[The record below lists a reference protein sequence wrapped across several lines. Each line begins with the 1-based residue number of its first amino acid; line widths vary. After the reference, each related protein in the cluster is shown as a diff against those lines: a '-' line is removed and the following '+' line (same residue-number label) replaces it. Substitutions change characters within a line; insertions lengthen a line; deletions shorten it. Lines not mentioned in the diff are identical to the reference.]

1 MADEAPKTEMVDTP
15 KTENEVV
22 ISQSKLDALIDK
34 GFSKGANRA
43 KSELAESLGV
53 DSIEQAQEL
62 INAKRETDE
71 ANKSDLDKAAELI
84 NTLNSTIKGL
94 EANNNEIK
102 ADMAVQKV
110 VSENGIKDADYF
122 KHLLAQA
129 SATQDFDQSTFIEQ
143 LKGDKPYL
151 FSGGEV
157 TQPKKVD
164 ATSNRASLD
173 VGERV
178 KSARTM
184 AELYALQN
192 EL

>member
-1 MADEAPKTEMVDTP
+1 MADEHITEVVETP

-22 ISQSKLDALIDK
+22 ISQSKLDELINK

-43 KSELAESLGV
+43 NNELVDKLGV
-53 DSIEQAQEL
+53 DSIEQAREL
-62 INAKRETDE
+62 INAKRDADD
-71 ANKSDLDKAAELI
+71 ANKSDMDKAAELI
-84 NTLNSTIKGL
+84 NTLNSTIEGL
-94 EANNNEIK
+94 ESNNKEIQ

-110 VSENGIKDADYF
+110 VAENGINDADYF
-122 KHLLAQA
+122 KHLLSQV
-129 SATQDFDQSTFIEQ
+129 SGNEDFEQDAFINQ

-157 TQPKKVD
+157 QPKKVD

-178 KSARTM
+178 KAAKSM

>member
-1 MADEAPKTEMVDTP
+1 MPDVDKTVDVETP

-22 ISQSKLDALIDK
+22 LSQSKLDKLIDK

-43 KSELAESLGV
+43 KTELAEQLGV
-53 DSIEQAQEL
+53 DSIEQAREL
-62 INAKRETDE
+62 ILAKREADD
-71 ANKSDLDKAAELI
+71 AGKSELEKAAQLI
-84 NTLNSTIKGL
+84 STLNSTIEGL
-94 EANNNEIK
+94 EANNK
-102 ADMAVQKV
+102 QVHADMAVQKV

-122 KHLLAQA
+122 RHLLAQA
-129 SATQDFDQSTFIEQ
+129 SAGEDFEQSTFIEQ

-157 TQPKKVD
+157 QPKKVD

-178 KSARTM
+178 KKATSM

>member
-1 MADEAPKTEMVDTP
+1 MADEHTNGKVETP

-22 ISQSKLDALIDK
+22 ISQSKLDNLIDK

-43 KSELAESLGV
+43 KSELAEQLGV
-53 DSIEQAQEL
+53 DSIEQAREL
-62 INAKRETDE
+62 INAKRENDE

-84 NTLNSTIKGL
+84 NTLNGTIKGL

-110 VSENGIKDADYF
+110 VSDNGIKDADYF

-129 SATQDFDQSTFIEQ
+129 SAGDDFDQSTFIEQ

-157 TQPKKVD
+157 QPKRVD

-178 KSARTM
+178 KSAKTM

>member
-1 MADEAPKTEMVDTP
+1 MADEHTNGTDETP
-15 KTENEVV
+15 KSENEVV
-22 ISQSKLDALIDK
+22 LSQSKLDKLIDK

-43 KSELAESLGV
+43 KSELAEQLGV
-53 DSIEQAQEL
+53 DSIEQAREL
-62 INAKRETDE
+62 INAKRENDE

-84 NTLNSTIKGL
+84 NTLNGTIKGL

-122 KHLLAQA
+122 KHLLSQA
-129 SATQDFDQSTFIEQ
+129 SATEDFDQSTFIEQ

-151 FSGGEV
+151 FSGGE

-178 KSARTM
+178 KSAKTM

>member
-1 MADEAPKTEMVDTP
+1 MADEHTNGKDETP
-15 KTENEVV
+15 KSENEVV
-22 ISQSKLDALIDK
+22 LSQSKLDSLIDK

-43 KSELAESLGV
+43 KSELAEQLGV

-62 INAKRETDE
+62 INAKREADE
-71 ANKSDLDKAAELI
+71 ANKSDLDRAAELI
-84 NTLNSTIKGL
+84 QTLNNTIDGL
-94 EANNNEIK
+94 EANNKQIQS
-102 ADMAVQKV
+102 DMAVQQV
-110 VSENGIKDADYF
+110 VAQNGIKDADYF

-129 SATQDFDQSTFIEQ
+129 SASEDFEQDAFIEQ

-157 TQPKKVD
+157 QLKKVD

-173 VGERV
+173 AGERI
-178 KSARTM
+178 KSAKTM
-184 AELYALQN
+184 SELYALRN

>member
-1 MADEAPKTEMVDTP
+1 MADEAPKTEMVETP

-22 ISQSKLDALIDK
+22 ISQSKLDKLIDK

-122 KHLLAQA
+122 KHLLATA
-129 SATQDFDQSTFIEQ
+129 SADDGFEQDAFIEQ

-157 TQPKKVD
+157 QPKKVD

-173 VGERV
+173 VGERI
-178 KSARTM
+178 SNATSM
-184 AELYALQN
+184 AELYKLQN
-192 EL
+192 EI

>member
-122 KHLLAQA
+122 KHLLATA
-129 SATQDFDQSTFIEQ
+129 SADDGFEQDAFIEQ

-157 TQPKKVD
+157 QPKRVD

-178 KSARTM
+178 KSAKTM

>member
-1 MADEAPKTEMVDTP
+1 MADEATKTEKVETP

-22 ISQSKLDALIDK
+22 ISQSKLDNLIDK
-34 GFSKGANRA
+34 GFSKGAKRA
-43 KSELAESLGV
+43 KSELAEQLGV
-53 DSIEQAQEL
+53 DSIEQAREL
-62 INAKRETDE
+62 ILAKKEADD
-71 ANKSDLDKAAELI
+71 ANKSELEKASELI
-84 NTLNSTIKGL
+84 STLNSTIEGL
-94 EANNNEIK
+94 ESNNKQIK
-102 ADMAVQKV
+102 ADMAVQQV
-110 VSENGIKDADYF
+110 VAQNGIKDADYF

-129 SATQDFDQSTFIEQ
+129 SATEDFEQDAFIEQ

-151 FSGGEV
+151 FSGGE

-178 KSARTM
+178 KSAKTM

>member
-1 MADEAPKTEMVDTP
+1 MPDVVTETVETP

-22 ISQSKLDALIDK
+22 ISQSKLDSLIDK

-43 KSELAESLGV
+43 KNELAEQLGV
-53 DSIEQAQEL
+53 DSIEQAREL
-62 INAKRETDE
+62 INAKRDADD
-71 ANKSDLDKAAELI
+71 ANKSDMDKAAELI
-84 NTLNSTIKGL
+84 NTLNSTIEGL
-94 EANNNEIK
+94 ESNNKAIQ

-110 VSENGIKDADYF
+110 VAENGIKDADYF

-129 SATQDFDQSTFIEQ
+129 SATEDFDQSSFIDQ

-157 TQPKKVD
+157 QPKKVD

-178 KSARTM
+178 KSATTM

>member
-1 MADEAPKTEMVDTP
+1 MPDVDKTVDVETP

-22 ISQSKLDALIDK
+22 LSQSKLDKLIDK

-43 KSELAESLGV
+43 KTELAEQLGV
-53 DSIEQAQEL
+53 DSIEQAREL
-62 INAKRETDE
+62 INAKRENDE

-84 NTLNSTIKGL
+84 QTLNSTIEGL
-94 EANNNEIK
+94 ESNNKNMV

-110 VSENGIKDADYF
+110 VTENGIKDADYF

-129 SATQDFDQSTFIEQ
+129 SATDDFDQSTFIEQ

-151 FSGGEV
+151 CSGGEV
-157 TQPKKVD
+157 QPKQVD

-173 VGERV
+173 VSERV
-178 KSARTM
+178 KSAKTM

-192 EL
+192 EI

>member
-1 MADEAPKTEMVDTP
+1 MADEHITENVETP

-22 ISQSKLDALIDK
+22 LSQSKLDKLIDK

-43 KSELAESLGV
+43 KSELAEQLGV
-53 DSIEQAQEL
+53 DSIEQAREL
-62 INAKRETDE
+62 INAKRENDE

-84 NTLNSTIKGL
+84 TTLNSTIKGL
-94 EANNNEIK
+94 EANNNEIM

-129 SATQDFDQSTFIEQ
+129 SAGEDFDQSTFIEQ

-151 FSGGEV
+151 FSGGE
-157 TQPKKVD
+157 TQPKRVD

-173 VGERV
+173 VSERV
-178 KSARTM
+178 KSAKTM

-192 EL
+192 EI

>member
-1 MADEAPKTEMVDTP
+1 MPDVDTTETVETP

-22 ISQSKLDALIDK
+22 ISQSKLDSLIDK

-43 KSELAESLGV
+43 KNELAEQLGV
-53 DSIEQAQEL
+53 DSIEQAREL
-62 INAKRETDE
+62 INAKRDADD
-71 ANKSDLDKAAELI
+71 ANKSDMDKAAELI
-84 NTLNSTIKGL
+84 NTLNSTIEGL
-94 EANNNEIK
+94 ESNNKAIM

-110 VSENGIKDADYF
+110 VAENGINDADYF

-129 SATQDFDQSTFIEQ
+129 SGSEDFEQDAFINQ

-157 TQPKKVD
+157 QPKKVD

-178 KSARTM
+178 KAAKSM

>member
-1 MADEAPKTEMVDTP
+1 MADEHITENVETP

-22 ISQSKLDALIDK
+22 ISQSKLDSLIDK

-43 KSELAESLGV
+43 KNELAEQLGV
-53 DSIEQAQEL
+53 DSIEQAREL
-62 INAKRETDE
+62 INAKRDADE
-71 ANKSDLDKAAELI
+71 ANKSDMEKAAELI
-84 NTLNSTIKGL
+84 NTLNSTIQGL
-94 EANNNEIK
+94 EANNNEIN

-122 KHLLAQA
+122 KHLLATA
-129 SATQDFDQSTFIEQ
+129 SASEGFEQDAFIEQ

-157 TQPKKVD
+157 TQPKRVD

-173 VGERV
+173 VGERI
-178 KSARTM
+178 KSTKTM
-184 AELYALQN
+184 AEIYALQN

>member
-1 MADEAPKTEMVDTP
+1 MPDVDTTETVETP

-22 ISQSKLDALIDK
+22 ISQSKLDSLIDK

-43 KSELAESLGV
+43 KNELAEQLGV
-53 DSIEQAQEL
+53 DSIEQAREL
-62 INAKRETDE
+62 INAKRDADD
-71 ANKSDLDKAAELI
+71 ANKSDMDKAAELI
-84 NTLNSTIKGL
+84 NTLNSTIEGL
-94 EANNNEIK
+94 ESNNKAIM

-110 VSENGIKDADYF
+110 VAENGINDADYF

-129 SATQDFDQSTFIEQ
+129 SGSEDFEQDAFINQ

-157 TQPKKVD
+157 QPKRVD

-178 KSARTM
+178 KSAKSM